1 MKKEEKENANAAKAE
16 KQTEAVKEPT
26 MVEVNT
32 ADTEKKEKN
41 MKTNDLGNKTKNEN
55 IEQNEE
61 VSSKQEIINLSQ
73 FRIINQKE
81 SKPPRGRLPI
91 KSALPSFY
99 PTFLHYLSTHK
110 EQFEFLKLL
119 DENNC
124 VNAECRDVAEY
135 DSRFEKNTCFTFEL
149 PRKGGRPFYLYFSSF
164 VARLEN
170 IPKQFQNTPE
180 AKQLNDQL
188 TKLYHQFLQKV
199 FPTYYRCLFART
211 YSVVKDK
218 FISVYGKR
226 YDIDQLANLNHPAVD
241 HIRIDAV
248 KNLKEALARV
258 GLKFDRT
265 EEGHDQYE
273 DFKNNFFKSYEEAI
287 SFLEGLH
294 CDANYFELSE
304 DWIGP
309 RKVELEKKE
318 KPTRQNKITVLNRN
332 PLGPKEGYAY
342 VQYQESFEDY
352 RTTTGN
358 LRVQRAT
365 TDFSPARWLSKHIGD
380 DVVKQLQQFL
390 TKNGYITT
398 TNQTVNLCKNI
409 VPYKKSEDAKKNE
422 DAYVLT
428 FKANDKGDEIE
439 IIISPFRITIKGI
452 GSQDFSGDT
461 KLSRFFYSFM
471 KRGIGE
477 DYCVALCL
485 HILGQCCK
493 KGFYAE
499 KLEGILEKAG
509 LMYGGSKNRS
519 SSSLEDIE
527 EKGVKKFVPHLVQ
540 FNEDYYNYNVED
552 ENEANDES
560 E

>member
-1 MKKEEKENANAAKAE
+1 
-16 KQTEAVKEPT
+16 
-26 MVEVNT
+26 MVEVNKT
-32 ADTEKKEKN
+32 DTEKKEKN

-61 VSSKQEIINLSQ
+61 ASSKQEIIDLSQ
-73 FRIINQKE
+73 FRRI
-81 SKPPRGRLPI
+81 KPEDLKSPRDRLPI
-91 KSALPSFY
+91 KSALPKLF
-99 PTFLHYLSTHK
+99 PVLLHYLSTHK
-110 EQFEFLKLL
+110 EQFEWLELL

-124 VNAECRDVAEY
+124 ADAECRDVGEY
-135 DSRFEKNTCFTFEL
+135 DERFGKNTCFTFEL
-149 PRKGGRPFYLYFSSF
+149 PRKDGRSFYLYFSSF
-164 VARLEN
+164 VAKLKN

-188 TKLYHQFLQKV
+188 TRSYHQFLQKV

-218 FISVYGKR
+218 FIRDYGKR

-241 HIRIDAV
+241 KIRIDAV
-248 KNLKEALARV
+248 KSLKEALASV

-265 EEGHDQYE
+265 EEGNNQYE
-273 DFKNNFFKSYEEAI
+273 NFKNNFFKSYDEAI
-287 SFLEGLH
+287 PLLDDLH

>member
-1 MKKEEKENANAAKAE
+1 
-16 KQTEAVKEPT
+16 

-32 ADTEKKEKN
+32 TDTEKKEKN
-41 MKTNDLGNKTKNEN
+41 MKTNDSREKTNNEN
-55 IEQNEE
+55 FNQNEE
-61 VSSKQEIINLSQ
+61 VSSKQEIIDLSQ

-188 TKLYHQFLQKV
+188 TRLYHQFLQKV

-218 FISVYGKR
+218 FIRDYGKR
-226 YDIDQLANLNHPAVD
+226 YDIDQLKNSEDLEIDN
-241 HIRIDAV
+241 IRIDAV
-248 KNLKEALARV
+248 KSLKEALARV

-265 EEGHDQYE
+265 EEGNSEYE
-273 DFKNNFFKSYEEAI
+273 NFKNNFFKSYDEAVYSENI
-287 SFLEGLH
+287 KSLDDLH
-294 CDANYFELSE
+294 RDANYFELSE
-304 DWIGP
+304 DWIES

-318 KPTRQNKITVLNRN
+318 KFTRKEKPTIIVPNRN
-332 PLGPKEGYAY
+332 LAY
-342 VQYQESFEDY
+342 VQYHSEDKND
-352 RTTTGN
+352 RTRTGN
-358 LRVQRAT
+358 LRVKIGT
-365 TDFSPARWLSKHIGD
+365 IDLSPARWLSKHIGN

-409 VPYKKSEDAKKNE
+409 VPYKKREAT
-422 DAYVLT
+422 YVLT

-439 IIISPFRITIKGI
+439 IMISPFRITIKGI
-452 GSQDFSGDT
+452 GRQDFSGDK

-471 KRGIGE
+471 KRETGE

-485 HILGQCCK
+485 HILGQCWK
-493 KGFYAE
+493 EGFYADE
-499 KLEGILEKAG
+499 MENILEKAG
-509 LMYGGSKNRS
+509 LMYGGRENNFC
-519 SSSLEDIE
+519 SSLKDIE
-527 EKGVKKFVPHLVQ
+527 EKGVKKFIPCLVQ
-540 FNEDYYNYNVED
+540 FDEDYYNYNVED
-552 ENEANDES
+552 ENETNDES